1 MPSSRNFLWRSVDS
15 LIRQKL
21 LRRSEVVQFCR
32 SLPLLQVSERQ
43 RPKALLTAANGP
55 FLFFSLTETSV
66 VGSRYRRGPKGCG
79 GTVAIPWPVPGTPTY
94 RPSPRPRPHAL
105 VNLLPTSSRRGAH
118 LFCASLAR
126 VSSVPPTLC
135 RTVSPTFGSKFIP
148 CGTALLSARL
158 RILVPCY
165 LEATPA
171 PLLFGSH
178 ACSHA
183 SPQPR
188 PIRMASSRRVPDFQG
203 TRLLGPAYV
212 VSHCLSYLRFHVHP
226 LRHCTPL
233 CVPPHPSPLLL

>member
-1 MPSSRNFLWRSVDS
+1 M
-15 LIRQKL
+15 
-21 LRRSEVVQFCR
+21 
-32 SLPLLQVSERQ
+32 
-43 RPKALLTAANGP
+43 
-55 FLFFSLTETSV
+55 
-66 VGSRYRRGPKGCG
+66 VGSRYRRGAKVCG
-79 GTVAIPWPVPGTPTY
+79 GTVAISWPVPSTPTS
-94 RPSPRPRPHAL
+94 RPGPRPRPHAL
-105 VNLLPTSSRRGAH
+105 VNLLPTSSRRRAH

-135 RTVSPTFGSKFIP
+135 RTVAPTFGSKFVP

-188 PIRMASSRRVPDFQG
+188 PIRMASPRRVPDFQG
-203 TRLLGPAYV
+203 TRLRGPAYV
-212 VSHCLSYLRFHVHP
+212 VRHCLSYLRCHVHP

-233 CVPPHPSPLLL
+233 CAPPHPGPLLLGSHACSPAIWKPSLLPC

>member
-1 MPSSRNFLWRSVDS
+1 MWRSVDP

-32 SLPLLQVSERQ
+32 VVSLLQVSERQ
-43 RPKALLTAANGP
+43 RPEALLTAANGV
-55 FLFFSLTETSV
+55 FYFFPLTDTSV
-66 VGSRYRRGPKGCG
+66 VGSRYRRGSKGCG
-79 GTVAIPWPVPGTPTY
+79 GTVAISWPVPGTPTS
-94 RPSPRPRPHAL
+94 RPGPRPRPHAL

-171 PLLFGSH
+171 PLLFSGSREDKQ
-178 ACSHA
+178 SRPPER
-183 SPQPR
+183 SQRPR
-188 PIRMASSRRVPDFQG
+188 SRRQKMKL
-203 TRLLGPAYV
+203 RLR
-212 VSHCLSYLRFHVHP
+212 LS
-226 LRHCTPL
+226 
-233 CVPPHPSPLLL
+233 

>member
-1 MPSSRNFLWRSVDS
+1 M
-15 LIRQKL
+15 
-21 LRRSEVVQFCR
+21 
-32 SLPLLQVSERQ
+32 
-43 RPKALLTAANGP
+43 TAANGP
-55 FLFFSLTETSV
+55 WLFFSLTETPV
-66 VGSRYRRGPKGCG
+66 VCSRYRRGSRGCG
-79 GTVAIPWPVPGTPTY
+79 GTVAISWPVPGTPTS
-94 RPSPRPRPHAL
+94 RPGPRRRPHAL
-105 VNLLPTSSRRGAH
+105 VNLLATSSRRGAH

-135 RTVSPTFGSKFIP
+135 RTASPTFDSKFIP

-171 PLLFGSH
+171 PLPFGSH

-203 TRLLGPAYV
+203 TRLPVPAYV
-212 VSHCLSYLRFHVHP
+212 VSHCLSYLRFHVRP
-226 LRHCTPL
+226 LRHCIPL
-233 CVPPHPSPLLL
+233 CVPPHPSPLVL